1 MAAALM
7 EFSLPTRKF
16 REKQAVAA
24 WHAKV
29 RHQRYGGFKNT
40 AKPFLQCVAD
50 ADGGHRKNEIAM
62 PLAWQ
67 PLPPA

>member
-7 EFSLPTRKF
+7 EFSLPTQKS

-24 WHAKV
+24 WHARV
-29 RHQRYGGFKNT
+29 QRQRFGGFKNT

-62 PLAWQ
+62 AQ
-67 PLPPA
+67 A